1 MGLRTIVKEELKRR
15 KLDWTKK
22 AKQAVP
28 NKKEAERLAA
38 RQRGYQTMT
47 AGNKNSE
54 AFTMPGSYR
63 K

>member
-1 MGLRTIVKEELKRR
+1 MGLREIVKEDLKRR
-15 KLDWTKK
+15 KLTWTKK
-22 AKQAVP
+22 APQAVP

-47 AGNKNSE
+47 AGSKNAA